1 MAWGRVWLA
10 SLGVW
15 TAVAALGATARYA
28 YYFEAQPLG
37 WWQSLAY
44 SLADAMV
51 WALATPPLLALGAFL
66 RLDRETW
73 PRLPLHL
80 AVVILLPV
88 FLWFPVTGLT
98 RELARVF
105 GHPRWAWEVTRI
117 EFTAGYLLALVVCA
131 QVLGVSQTL
140 VFHRESRAR
149 ALRESL
155 LENDLARTQLQLLRT
170 QLEPH
175 FLFNTLNAIATL
187 VHANPAAAERMILLL
202 SDLLRRALRERDE
215 CYVPLREELDFL
227 DRYLEIEQVRFRE
240 RLVVEREI
248 QPDSLEAMVP
258 PLLLHPLVENAIRH
272 GLARRVEG
280 GCLGIRARREDDRL
294 ELRIWDDGPGL
305 EADDGVPGS
314 GIGLGTTRARLEHFY
329 GRAHRLELRPHAAG
343 GVEVAVSLPFR
354 AAPPRIEA
362 PRGTACAS

>member
-1 MAWGRVWLA
+1 MASGRVWLA

-15 TAVAALGATARYA
+15 IAVAALGATARYA
-28 YYFEAQPLG
+28 WYFESRPLG

-44 SLADAMV
+44 SLADALV
-51 WALATPPLLALGAFL
+51 WALATPPLLAFGAFL

-80 AVVILLPV
+80 GVAIVLPV
-88 FLWFPVTGLT
+88 LLWFPVTGLT
-98 RELARVF
+98 RELERAF
-105 GHPRWAWEVTRI
+105 GHSRWAWEVTRD
-117 EFTAGYLLALVVCA
+117 EFTAGYLLSLVVCA
-131 QVLGVSQTL
+131 QVLGVSQAL

-149 ALRESL
+149 ALRESW
-155 LENDLARTQLQLLRT
+155 LEDDLARTQLQLLRT

-215 CYVPLREELDFL
+215 REVPLREELEFL

-248 QPDSLEAMVP
+248 HPDSLEAMVP

-272 GLARRVEG
+272 GLARRLEG

-305 EADDGVPGS
+305 DADDGMSRS
-314 GIGLGTTRARLEHFY
+314 GIGLGTTRARLEQLY
-329 GRAHRLELRPHAAG
+329 GRAHRLELRAHAAG
-343 GVEVAVSLPFR
+343 GLEVAVSLPFR
-354 AAPPRIEA
+354 TQAPPAEVHA
-362 PRGTACAS
+362 GTSCES